1 MTAIAFNYSFSISVI
16 MVDFS
21 STTFTGTEGQGVSV
35 CVEVLSGSVGR
46 PLAVEVG
53 LSATDVTTTGE
64 LTCIH
69 IYIFLSKK

>member
-1 MTAIAFNYSFSISVI
+1 

-46 PLAVEVG
+46 PQGVMVG
-53 LSATDVTTTGE
+53 LSATDETTTGRKG
-64 LTCIH
+64 CYVDMQ
-69 IYIFLSKK
+69 YIFPKLLTNINALYSFRS